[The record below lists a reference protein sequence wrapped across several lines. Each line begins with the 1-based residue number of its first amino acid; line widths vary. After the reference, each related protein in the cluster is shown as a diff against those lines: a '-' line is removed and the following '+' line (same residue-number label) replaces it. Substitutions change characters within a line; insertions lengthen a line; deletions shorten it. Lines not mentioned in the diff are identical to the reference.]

1 MGKKLSDSISSS
13 LSMLGSTLKSTVKI
27 ALQSRRPTMGGVTAQ
42 GDTVIVMGNGPSLR
56 QTIAEYGDTLRRYPS
71 MAVNFAACAPE
82 FATLRPEY
90 YIIADPHF
98 FSGSRDGNMGRLHE
112 ALTTGVDWPMTLF
125 VPVGRQQEATALVDG
140 NPNITIVTF
149 NPVGAEGFGW
159 FTRLVYRLNLAMPRP
174 RNVLIP
180 ALMTAIGI
188 GYQNVYI
195 VGADHSWM
203 KTIDV
208 NSDNEVVSV
217 QPHFYKEREEEKAR
231 VTNEYRGYRLH
242 DIIASFYVAFKAY
255 HDIRRYADSRGVT
268 VYNSTPSSFIDAFPR
283 RGLPEA

>member
-1 MGKKLSDSISSS
+1 MKITVITVTLNNAATIGDTISS
-13 LSMLGSTLKSTVKI
+13 
-27 ALQSRRPTMGGVTAQ
+27 
-42 GDTVIVMGNGPSLR
+42 VMG
-56 QTIAEYGDTLRRYPS
+56 QTHRDIEHIVIDGMSGDSSMETIMAWQRRE
-71 MAVNFAACAPE
+71 AQRIRVVQE
-82 FATLRPEY
+82 
-90 YIIADPHF
+90 
-98 FSGSRDGNMGRLHE
+98 RDTGIYNAINKGMRL
-112 ALTTGVDWPMTLF
+112 ATGVDWPMTLF